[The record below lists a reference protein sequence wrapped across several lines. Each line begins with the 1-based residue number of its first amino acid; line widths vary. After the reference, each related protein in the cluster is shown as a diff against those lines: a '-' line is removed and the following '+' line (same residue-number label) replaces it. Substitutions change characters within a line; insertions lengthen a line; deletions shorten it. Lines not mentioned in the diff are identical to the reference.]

1 MFFLWNFNII
11 FANMSNIEYNPSLN
25 DKVNGQL
32 GDLNVPIQMPLSS
45 IKALFDET
53 PPVPPVPPA
62 PYKVFTALVTLSGGD
77 DPQGITG
84 ALLTIGATY
93 EIVDIGGSG
102 WDFTNVG
109 APNNEI
115 GTYFVATGTTPNS
128 WGIDGQLSFNSGAPV
143 VNVLENT
150 IGNVWFTYDGAG
162 EYRMLSNSLFTS
174 DKTVSLND
182 QTRCLDSGNNF
193 YNLKITTPDPGQINI
208 TVLND
213 DLEGRDDRL
222 TSKLI
227 EIRVY
232 N

>member
-1 MFFLWNFNII
+1 
-11 FANMSNIEYNPSLN
+11 MSNIEYNPSLN

-32 GDLNVPIQMPLSS
+32 GDLNVGIQIPLSS
-45 IKALFDET
+45 IKTLFDET
-53 PPVPPVPPA
+53 PPIPPVPPA
-62 PYKVFTALVTLSGGD
+62 PYKVYTALVTQSGTD
-77 DPQGITG
+77 DPQAITS
-84 ALLTIGATY
+84 ALLTIGVTY

-109 APNNEI
+109 APNNDI
-115 GTYFVATGTTPNS
+115 GTKFVATGTTPNS
-128 WGIDGQLSFNSGAPV
+128 WGIDGQLGFNSGAPV

-150 IGNVWFTYDGAG
+150 IGNIWFTYAGAG
-162 EYRMLSNSLFTS
+162 EYRMGSNSLFTS

-193 YNLKITTPDPGQINI
+193 YNLKITNPDPSQINI